1 MVLGTESNVVIILM
15 IAIILFFVYYK
26 SFVQSK
32 VLPEQEQKDK
42 KSNNKKHQS
51 DEDISNEQFS
61 MKKKSRSNDDGDDD
75 DRDSDNNDYYR
86 DQDQKKSSK
95 KRLGNILRAL
105 NNNDNDNNPDSDSE
119 IDLESLHNDNIP
131 VNTEFVE
138 MQYHND
144 YNDTIT
150 AINNLTPQKELFN
163 LGYLPV
169 RQIIPDPRNIN
180 SLVGLFM
187 DKLNFEIKN
196 NVQEYLNVNSAW
208 TDMGKRRREKSGFE
222 TQMEELGL
230 PGCLYNEPAVKAPL
244 ILVKVDKVEQSNTN
258 DQIRFTAYI
267 IVQKV
272 NVRDQMVLQVNFF
285 MERED
290 LGVNRDDRDNFFS
303 KGLENQTNK
312 VDPNQAVIIEQ
323 VFTLGYL
330 TNETKH
336 KTKMDKFHDYKK
348 IHRTDGTINQE
359 EVIKTMLIKHKERQN
374 ELDSF
379 MCTLDNDTKEIH
391 GVPDID
397 NYSQYKNT
405 RTIMDDLAEF
415 PQKSFGAIQI

>member
-1 MVLGTESNVVIILM
+1 MILGSESNIVIFLM
-15 IAIILFFVYYK
+15 IAIIAFFVYYK
-26 SFVQSK
+26 STT
-32 VLPEQEQKDK
+32 
-42 KSNNKKHQS
+42 
-51 DEDISNEQFS
+51 EQFS
-61 MKKKSRSNDDGDDD
+61 STSKSVDQDNKCDNNNETHEQMKQTKHKHHKKRHERKNRYLDGVLNILHDSRKFENTDVDVDNDDD
-75 DRDSDNNDYYR
+75 DCSNDISMST
-86 DQDQKKSSK
+86 D
-95 KRLGNILRAL
+95 
-105 NNNDNDNNPDSDSE
+105 
-119 IDLESLHNDNIP
+119 IP

-138 MQYHND
+138 MQYHRD

-169 RQIIPDPRNIN
+169 RQIVPDPRNMKT
-180 SLVGLFM
+180 LVKLFM
-187 DKLNFEIKN
+187 NKLNAEITN
-196 NVQEYLNVNSAW
+196 NVHEYLNVNSAW

-230 PGCLYNEPAVKAPL
+230 PGCLYNEPAEKAPVS
-244 ILVKVDKVEQSNTN
+244 LVKIDRVEQSNTN

-267 IVQKV
+267 IIQKV

-290 LGVNRDDRDNFFS
+290 LGINRDDRDDFFK
-303 KGLENQTNK
+303 KGLDRSDTGADPDQT
-312 VDPNQAVIIEQ
+312 VVIEQ

-330 TNETKH
+330 TDEAKH
-336 KTKMDKFHDYKK
+336 KTKMDNFYDYKEVN
-348 IHRTDGTINQE
+348 RTDGTFNQE
-359 EVIKTMLIKHKERQN
+359 EVIKTMLKKHKERQN

-391 GVPDID
+391 GVPDVD
-397 NYSQYKNT
+397 NYSQYKHT

-415 PQKSFGAIQI
+415 PQKSFGALEL